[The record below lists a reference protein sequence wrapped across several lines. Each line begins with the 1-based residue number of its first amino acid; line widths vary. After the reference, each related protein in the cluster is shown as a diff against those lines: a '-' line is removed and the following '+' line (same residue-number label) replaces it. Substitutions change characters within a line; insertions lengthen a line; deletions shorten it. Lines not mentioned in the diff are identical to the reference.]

1 MVWYSHL
8 FKNSPD
14 FVVVNTVKGFV
25 IVNKAEIDVFLDSC
39 FLDDPMDVGN
49 LYFLKY
55 KHNKIAI
62 YNNAIL
68 DIKKCMNSQKLETLK
83 SILFEL

>member
-1 MVWYSHL
+1 M
-8 FKNSPD
+8 F
-14 FVVVNTVKGFV
+14 
-25 IVNKAEIDVFLDSC
+25 FLDSC
-39 FLDDPMDVGN
+39 FFDDPMDVGN
-49 LYFLKY
+49 LHFLKY

-68 DIKKCMNSQKLETLK
+68 DIKKCMNSQKLATLK